1 VVNAASNLP
10 GPVAPGEWV
19 TIYGSGLGP
28 MTVTSSQPSS
38 SGVTP
43 SKVAGTM
50 ANFNGTPAPIFYAWA
65 TQLGVVV
72 PYEATPGTENLTVQF
87 GNQVSSQLPV
97 TVAASV
103 PGLFTMNGSGTG
115 QALALNQPSQTLNTL
130 ASPVQPGAVITLYA
144 TGAGQLTPSAP
155 DGTPDSAG
163 SAHPV
168 LPVTATIG
176 GMNASVAYEGGDT
189 GLPPGMIRVDLNV
202 PNNVTSSAVPV
213 PLPVVL
219 TFGTA
224 SSQSG
229 VTIAVQ

>member
-1 VVNAASNLP
+1 
-10 GPVAPGEWV
+10 
-19 TIYGSGLGP
+19 
-28 MTVTSSQPSS
+28 MTVTSSHPNS

-43 SKVAGTM
+43 AKVAGTV
-50 ANFNGTPAPIFYAWA
+50 ADFNGTPAPIFYAWA

-72 PYEATPGTENLTVQF
+72 PYEATPGSENLTVQF
-87 GNQVSSQLPV
+87 GNQVSPQLPV
-97 TVAASV
+97 TVAASA

-115 QALALNQPSQTLNTL
+115 QALALNQASQTLNT
-130 ASPVQPGAVITLYA
+130 ATSPVSEGAVITLYA

-163 SAHPV
+163 TAHPV

-176 GMNASVAYEGGDT
+176 GITATVAYAGGDT

-213 PLPVVL
+213 AVPVVL
-219 TFGTA
+219 TIGA
-224 SSQSG
+224 APSQSG